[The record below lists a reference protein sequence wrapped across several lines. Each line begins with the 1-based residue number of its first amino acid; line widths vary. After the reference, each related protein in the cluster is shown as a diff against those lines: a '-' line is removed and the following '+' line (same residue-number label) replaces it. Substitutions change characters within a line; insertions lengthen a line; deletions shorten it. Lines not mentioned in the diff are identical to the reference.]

1 MICHLFPEPI
11 YFFFST
17 DVPPLLYYTHIPSV
31 IIALFVGLYVFLQGK
46 KSLVNWLLL
55 GISLSFSF
63 WAIIDLIT
71 WTNIDSKVILFF
83 WSLLGLCSGFIAILS
98 VYFIYVFLEKKDIP
112 AKIKF
117 FFFLLLTPIFLLT
130 PTFYLKGFN
139 LTECDAFK
147 FESLSFYIYRTLLGI
162 LAMVWI
168 LFLLIRRYH
177 LSKSDFRRQVVL
189 IGIGIEFFLFIFFII
204 TFIASYFTKIGI
216 LEDSRFEMYGLFGM
230 TFFIGFVAFLIV
242 HYKAFN
248 IKLIGS
254 QALVWAL
261 IVLVGSEFFF
271 VENLINQILVG
282 ITLVISSVSGLLIVR
297 SVKREITLR
306 EHLEI
311 ANRNQESLIHFVSH
325 QLKGFFTKSKM
336 IFSGIVENDF
346 GVASKELKEAAKEG
360 LLSDDNAVSMIQ
372 DILGASNL
380 KKGTTTYNMKE
391 VDFAQVVKKIC
402 ESFTKEVADR
412 GLELKCNIPDTP
424 FKILADSTQI
434 DQVVKNLIDNSLKY
448 TPKGSVEVSLSSE
461 KKDGKDK
468 VLLIIKDTGIGLS
481 ESDKK
486 KLFTEGGKGDES
498 LKVNVNSTGYGLYI
512 VKKIVENH
520 GGKIWAESDGRGM
533 GSRFYVELGLI
544 K

>member
-1 MICHLFPEPI
+1 MNLIFCKDTIADFLGI
-11 YFFFST
+11 FSLS
-17 DVPPLLYYTHIPSV
+17 VAPNLLYYAYVPIFFVSILFSV
-31 IIALFVGLYVFLQGK
+31 YVYK
-46 KSLVNWLLL
+46 KTQS
-55 GISLSFSF
+55 
-63 WAIIDLIT
+63 T
-71 WTNIDSKVILFF
+71 ESKVIAFITWCFCTWILLDVITWISVDATTTMISWQLAVIPDFLIYLGVFYLVYIYNFKKDLPLYVKIFF
-83 WSLLGLCSGFIAILS
+83 AFITLGFFSLVTTSYNYFNFDINSCEPSVGLVSNVVLPAIRIMTLASILLIGVVALYKKNLTKDERKQIIIFNTASLLL
-98 VYFIYVFLEKKDIP
+98 VFIYGFSQFFGDFTNSYDI
-112 AKIKF
+112 
-117 FFFLLLTPIFLLT
+117 
-130 PTFYLKGFN
+130 N
-139 LTECDAFK
+139 L
-147 FESLSFYIYRTLLGI
+147 IGPLG
-162 LAMVWI
+162 MV
-168 LFLLIRRYH
+168 LFLA
-177 LSKSDFRRQVVL
+177 
-189 IGIGIEFFLFIFFII
+189 FL
-204 TFIASYFTKIGI
+204 T
-216 LEDSRFEMYGLFGM
+216 
-230 TFFIGFVAFLIV
+230 FLIV
-242 HYKAFN
+242 HYRAFD

-282 ITLVISSVSGLLIVR
+282 VTLVISSVSGLLIVR

-336 IFSGIVENDF
+336 IFSGIVEDDF
-346 GVASKELKEAAKEG
+346 GIASKELKEAAKEG

-402 ESFTKEVADR
+402 GNFTKEVEMK
-412 GLELKCNIPDTP
+412 GLELKCNVPETP
-424 FKILADSTQI
+424 MKILADSTQI

-448 TPKGSVEVSLSSE
+448 TPKGSIEVSLNSE

-481 ESDKK
+481 ESDKN

-533 GSRFYVELGLI
+533 GSRFCVELGMI

>member
-1 MICHLFPEPI
+1 MIICNYITPDFFGIVSFTGIPKLLFYAYIPI
-11 YFFFST
+11 MIVSSFLGFLIYKHDKKEYASF
-17 DVPPLLYYTHIPSV
+17 LLI
-31 IIALFVGLYVFLQGK
+31 L
-46 KSLVNWLLL
+46 
-55 GISLSFSF
+55 SLSFSF
-63 WAIIDLIT
+63 WIILDILSWIIIDASLNLMVWMIALMAEIFIYILPIYFLYSFCFKKSIKKIYKTVLLLIT
-71 WTNIDSKVILFF
+71 GFFVVLSQSIYNYKHFDLDICEGVHGYFWDIIPLVKVICLMILVAVGLSAIFMEKNKIRRKMNSFVFIGSFVFLTIFSFSTSFSDITNIFEFNLIGPLGMVVFL
-83 WSLLGLCSGFIAILS
+83 SLL
-98 VYFIYVFLEKKDIP
+98 
-112 AKIKF
+112 
-117 FFFLLLTPIFLLT
+117 T
-130 PTFYLKGFN
+130 
-139 LTECDAFK
+139 
-147 FESLSFYIYRTLLGI
+147 
-162 LAMVWI
+162 
-168 LFLLIRRYH
+168 
-177 LSKSDFRRQVVL
+177 
-189 IGIGIEFFLFIFFII
+189 
-204 TFIASYFTKIGI
+204 
-216 LEDSRFEMYGLFGM
+216 
-230 TFFIGFVAFLIV
+230 FLIV
-242 HYKAFN
+242 RFKAFD

-271 VENLINQILVG
+271 VENLVNQILVG
-282 ITLVISSVSGLLIVR
+282 VTLIISSVSGLLIVR

-336 IFSGIVENDF
+336 IFSGIVEDDF
-346 GVASKELKEAAKEG
+346 GSASKELKDAAKEG
-360 LLSDDNAVSMIQ
+360 LLSDDNAVAMIQ

-391 VDFAQVVKKIC
+391 VDFADVVRKTCEGFKKEI
-402 ESFTKEVADR
+402 EDR
-412 GLELKCNIPDTP
+412 GLGFINNIPNTP
-424 FKILADSTQI
+424 IKVLADLTQI
-434 DQVVKNLIDNSLKY
+434 TQVVKNLIDNSLKY

-468 VLLIIKDTGIGLS
+468 VLLVIKDTGIGLS
-481 ESDKK
+481 ESDKN

-533 GSRFYVELGLI
+533 GSRFYVELGLT